1 MESQT
6 FQQAVTRLAAIPRL
20 NYGYYPTPIEE
31 LSRLREALGGPRLFI
46 KRDDYT
52 GPGFGGNKV
61 RKLEYVLAQA
71 VADGAEVVITCGGL
85 KSNHARVTAAMCARL
100 GLRCI
105 LVLNEPAYELKLK
118 PASLRADE
126 LYGAEVHRV
135 KNRDER
141 NSTMEAIAA
150 RLRSDG
156 KNVVVVPLGASIPL

>member
-1 MESQT
+1 GIRKVPQ
-6 FQQAVTRLAAIPRL
+6 I
-20 NYGYYPTPIEE
+20 
-31 LSRLREALGGPRLFI
+31 FI

-100 GLRCI
+100 GLHCI
-105 LVLNEPAYELKLK
+105 LVLNEPAYELKWK

-126 LYGAEVHRV
+126 LYGAEIHRV

-141 NSTMEAIAA
+141 NSTMEAIAEKMKSGGRDA
-150 RLRSDG
+150 
-156 KNVVVVPLGASIPL
+156 VVVPLGAS